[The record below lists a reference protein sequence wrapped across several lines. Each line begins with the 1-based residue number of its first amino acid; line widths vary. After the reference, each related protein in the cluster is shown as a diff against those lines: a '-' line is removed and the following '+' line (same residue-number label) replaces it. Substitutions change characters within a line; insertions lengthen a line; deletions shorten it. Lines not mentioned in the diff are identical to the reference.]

1 MKDIDD
7 MNQEELLEAFKKI
20 VSKMKTSKQ
29 MKKQLKETRRYDD
42 AIEKGHKKYTSKKE
56 ELVDNAPRCYY
67 KYDKET
73 GSRICTLDIERSHQ
87 QIFKTLNL
95 PSCPFKNDCFTRSDC
110 LYITG
115 SAVSEQEG
123 KEIVMK
129 NLRVT
134 EL

>member
-7 MNQEELLEAFKKI
+7 MSQAELLETFKKI

-29 MKKQLKETRRYDD
+29 IKEEQRYEE
-42 AIEKGHKKYTSKKE
+42 AIEKGHKKYTSEKE
-56 ELVDNAPRCYY
+56 RHVDNAPRCYY
-67 KYDKET
+67 KYNKET
-73 GSRICTLDIERSHQ
+73 GSRICTIDIERQ
-87 QIFKTLNL
+87 NPQIFKSLNL

-110 LYITG
+110 LYIAG
-115 SAVSEQEG
+115 RGVSEEDG

-134 EL
+134 KL